1 VPDTPRALLPEP
13 SLPES
18 SPPERSLPE
27 PFEELTLDQLRT
39 RTSIKWSMYEPD
51 VLPLWVAEM
60 DAMPAPAVVGAITD
74 ALRRG
79 DLGYP
84 SMGTGYADALAGVA
98 ARRWGWEL
106 DASATQTVA
115 DVLTG
120 VFASI
125 TLLTEPGDAVLVPSP
140 VYPPLHEF
148 TSQMGREVVP
158 VPLTPEGRLDLGEIE
173 AAMAHPRAAVLLLC
187 SPHNP
192 TGTVHTAD
200 ELRAV
205 AELAE
210 GHGIE
215 VLVDEI
221 HGLLVPS
228 GAAFVPWLTIAE
240 EGLVVTSASKAFNL
254 AGLKAAVVVG
264 GPGSRQQVEALPYS
278 LGYGVSHVGA
288 IGHIA
293 AWQDGDAWIDAV
305 NANIASNSAFL
316 AELLAERIPA
326 IGYRPVEATYLAW
339 LDCTGL
345 GLGED
350 PSAAFLERGRVALNA
365 GPAFGPGGEGHVRI
379 NIAASRAT
387 LAEAVDRMA
396 SVLR

>member
-1 VPDTPRALLPEP
+1 MPDAAA
-13 SLPES
+13 
-18 SPPERSLPE
+18 LPE
-27 PFEELTLDQLRT
+27 PFEELSLEQLRT

-60 DAMPAPAVVGAITD
+60 DAMPVPAVTEAITD

-79 DLGYP
+79 DTGYP
-84 SMGTGYADALAGVA
+84 TSGTGYADALAAVA

-106 DASATQTVA
+106 DVSATQPVA
-115 DVLTG
+115 DVITG
-120 VFASI
+120 VVASI

-148 TSQMGREVVP
+148 TRQRGREVVP
-158 VPLTPEGRLDLGEIE
+158 VPLTPEGRLDLGAIE
-173 AAMAHPRAAVLLLC
+173 AAMAHPRAKVLLLC

-205 AELAE
+205 ADLAA

-221 HGLLVPS
+221 HGLLVLN
-228 GAAFVPWLTIAE
+228 GTTFTPWLTIADT
-240 EGLVVTSASKAFNL
+240 GLVVTSASKAFNL
-254 AGLKAAVVVG
+254 AGLKAAVIVG
-264 GPGSRQQVEALPYS
+264 GEGSRTLVEALPHT
-278 LGYGVSHVGA
+278 LAYGVSHLGA
-288 IGHIA
+288 IAHIA
-293 AWQDGDAWIDAV
+293 AWTHGDAWIDAI
-305 NANIASNSAFL
+305 NANIASSSAFL
-316 AELLAERIPA
+316 SALLAERIPA
-326 IGYRPVEATYLAW
+326 IGYRPVQSTYLAW
-339 LDCTGL
+339 LDCTAL

-350 PSAAFLERGRVALNA
+350 PSAPFLERGRVALNS
-365 GPAFGPGGEGHVRI
+365 GPTFGPGGEGHVRI
-379 NIAASRAT
+379 NIAASRST

-396 SVLR
+396 VSLG

>member
-1 VPDTPRALLPEP
+1 MPDA
-13 SLPES
+13 SS
-18 SPPERSLPE
+18 SMSPPPE

-60 DAMPAPAVVGAITD
+60 DAMPAPAVVEAITD

-79 DLGYP
+79 DVGYP
-84 SMGTGYADALAGVA
+84 SMSTSYADALAGVA
-98 ARRWGWEL
+98 ARRWDWEL
-106 DASATQTVA
+106 DVSATQTVA

-148 TSQMGREVVP
+148 TRQMGREVVP
-158 VPLTPEGRLDLGEIE
+158 VPITEEGRLDLGEIE
-173 AAMAHPRAAVLLLC
+173 AAMAHPRAKVLLLC

-205 AELAE
+205 AELTDA
-210 GHGIE
+210 HGIE

-228 GAAFVPWLTIAE
+228 GTAFVPWLTVADK
-240 EGLVVTSASKAFNL
+240 GLVVTSASKAFNL
-254 AGLKAAVVVG
+254 AGLKAAVIVG
-264 GPGSRQQVEALPYS
+264 GERSRAQVEALPHS
-278 LGYGVSHVGA
+278 LAYGVSHIGA
-288 IGHIA
+288 IGHMA
-293 AWQDGDAWIDAV
+293 AWNHGDAWIDAV

-316 AELLAERIPA
+316 AELLAARIPA
-326 IGYRPVEATYLAW
+326 IGYRPVESTYLAW
-339 LDCTGL
+339 LDCTAL

-350 PSAAFLERGRVALNA
+350 PSVAFLERGRVALNA
-365 GPAFGPGGEGHVRI
+365 GPTFGPGGEGHVRI
-379 NIAASRAT
+379 NIAASRDT
-387 LAEAVDRMA
+387 LTDAVDRMA
-396 SVLR
+396 VTLG